1 MKISGGVVLSTALLA
16 SSALGIYI
24 LATDNF
30 LRYAAPTHYE
40 GLAVFV
46 LIDTALIMA
55 LWRQIRFAALA
66 AMLAAIVQ
74 LVAMLGDV
82 VAGQPAGVS
91 TSAFAIYLLT
101 DTAFVGLLTAQGII
115 IALSAG
121 TVALPLVHKLA
132 LHRVGRN

>member
-24 LATDNF
+24 MATDNF
-30 LRYAAPTHYE
+30 LRYVAPTHYE

-55 LWRQIRFAALA
+55 LWRQRRFAALA

-91 TSAFAIYLLT
+91 ASAFATYLLT
-101 DTAFVGLLTAQGII
+101 DMAFVGLLTAQGII